1 MIKNI
6 TDLETQDIIR
16 KFQKENYSYS
26 ECTLYEY
33 EMKEMTSKMILKDK
47 KIMYNS
53 IIHSFRVTQALKNR
67 IQIRRVYY
75 VYINLIGKNT
85 LNTTIFYI
93 RMNTANIIT
102 TMEKGPRCPMR

>member
-47 KIMYNS
+47 KNNVQFNYT
-53 IIHSFRVTQALKNR
+53 FLPCYPGFENR

-75 VYINLIGKNT
+75 VYINLIGKDT